1 MREIKIMKNIDH
13 PNVIKIYEYFDT
25 SRFIYIIMELLKG
38 GELFDHIQEAHHF
51 SEQKAATIM

>member
-25 SRFIYIIMELLKG
+25 SRFIYIVMELLKG
-38 GELFDHIQEAHHF
+38 GELFDHI
-51 SEQKAATIM
+51 